1 MRSVN
6 GQAFCRATS
15 ASTGRL
21 QLSGKERI
29 VVALIDKR
37 RHGVLRP
44 AGLHQR
50 AAVPG
55 VPCRF
60 IRAEIGGKRFLA
72 PGTWEGLTIGAKAE
86 TLA

>member
-6 GQAFCRATS
+6 GRLLPRDLRQYR
-15 ASTGRL
+15 RL
-21 QLSGKERI
+21 QLSGKEWI

-50 AAVPG
+50 TAVP
-55 VPCRF
+55 
-60 IRAEIGGKRFLA
+60 
-72 PGTWEGLTIGAKAE
+72 
-86 TLA
+86 

>member
-6 GQAFCRATS
+6 GRLLPRDLRQYR
-15 ASTGRL
+15 RL
-21 QLSGKERI
+21 QLSGKEWI

-72 PGTWEGLTIGAKAE
+72 PRDWEGLTIGAKAE